1 MEAEKQESRK
11 MTRVEVSEEAD
22 RILIEQMQRLETI
35 AKKGSMQV
43 EPGSQGMI
51 TKAMCEIADR
61 LRCPGYTV

>member
-1 MEAEKQESRK
+1 MEADKQKDRK
-11 MTRVEVSEEAD
+11 VTRAEISVEAD

-51 TKAMCEIADR
+51 TKAMCDIADR
-61 LRCPGYTV
+61 LRCPGYTA